1 MDKMEYPNKRK
12 GLADK
17 VAPARKGRPGL
28 TPKVSAKGK
37 VTMPKAK

>member
-1 MDKMEYPNKRK
+1 MDKMEFPNKRK

-17 VAPARKGRPGL
+17 VTPARRARPKL

-37 VTMPKAK
+37 VTIPKEK